1 MTTEIRI
8 PKIGVSMTEATISEW
23 CVGDGADVLAGQ
35 PLYSIEL
42 DKSTNEIEAPVS
54 GKLRIVGEVGGVYA
68 VGDLIATIE

>member
-8 PKIGVSMTEATISEW
+8 PKIGVSMTEGTIAEW
-23 CVGDGADVLAGQ
+23 CAEDGATVVEGQ

-42 DKSTNEIEAPVS
+42 DKSTNEIEAPAS

-68 VGDLIATIE
+68 VGALVATIE